1 MFDSHPTEETFV
13 LVCES
18 SGEISAL
25 GAINKKM
32 RIEEGKNPRYCD
44 PKAYTAQ
51 CNETILQHLSSVS
64 LFLKTFKKI

>member
-25 GAINKKM
+25 GAINKKCALKKE
-32 RIEEGKNPRYCD
+32 RTQDIVT
-44 PKAYTAQ
+44 PKPTLRSAVR
-51 CNETILQHLSSVS
+51 HSFS
-64 LFLKTFKKI
+64 F